1 MRVQPLSWVVV
12 CNVWVELTLGESFV
26 SFRRRNHL
34 LMFSKIFYQHHT
46 YKLSSWRAM
55 FTLWRQNVLWSNKH
69 RETGGLHT
77 SSKHLSST
85 EKLAFSVLVKT
96 DRSSLIILC
105 FNFSVVKR
113 KVTRLSVSD
122 LNTKMAMMINQRL
135 KDNQVI
141 SIIVILIFLEWNGYN
156 SFLSFGEVVSELDFL
171 VVVVRQRHSAYFFW
185 SKLAD
190 NCGQKLTGNVH
201 SRRNFL
207 GWR

>member
-1 MRVQPLSWVVV
+1 M
-12 CNVWVELTLGESFV
+12 
-26 SFRRRNHL
+26 
-34 LMFSKIFYQHHT
+34 
-46 YKLSSWRAM
+46 
-55 FTLWRQNVLWSNKH
+55 NKDG
-69 RETGGLHT
+69 TFKT
-77 SSKHLSST
+77 P

-156 SFLSFGEVVSELDFL
+156 SFLSFGEVVSVLDFL
-171 VVVVRQRHSAYFFW
+171 VVVVRQRHSAYFF
-185 SKLAD
+185 
-190 NCGQKLTGNVH
+190 
-201 SRRNFL
+201 
-207 GWR
+207 